1 MADKFNKNNIDNAN
15 KGYKEVLK
23 SISAIA
29 MEHRKVKKLADE
41 EYDSITNRLR
51 QEAIGQAKRST
62 AQKASL
68 RAMGQE
74 ANITRELQLIARGET
89 ESRKRQLGYLESANS
104 AMNETVALEGELS
117 MLGEEKLAF
126 ADDLADVEARIKA
139 LKVDNLGLSATERA
153 EELKTLSLAQT
164 QLKNAQDKAEVAKRE
179 KEIQEGM
186 FSVFG
191 KSKEE
196 VQEMA
201 ESFKNMVANPMVAL
215 LAGAALLVGYFTKI
229 AGSAMDLRNE
239 LGISSISAL
248 GLATNIEETATQF
261 SMLGV
266 SSDDVKNTVVA
277 LKDEFGGID
286 KITKS
291 TLKGV
296 VGLSAEFGIS
306 GQNAA
311 VLLKQMEGISGASL
325 ETNINILESASQLAK
340 AQGVAPADVL
350 NDVAESTEMFAKF
363 AKDGGENVLQAAI
376 NAKKLGVNM
385 ATVEKIVDSVMDI
398 ENSIASEM
406 EASVLLGR
414 QINLNKAREAFLAG
428 DIATGQQ
435 EIVKQ
440 LGSSAE
446 FNEMNYYQRQ
456 ALAKSLGV
464 EVAELSKMIANQ
476 DELNSM
482 TDAQKAK
489 TDLIAKA
496 METLGHFASNVKSS
510 LKVFAPLILAF
521 LSPLIIAAGVVG
533 GIVSLF
539 NMLIDF
545 MNELNIAGI
554 GLGDVLMFAAGA
566 ALLFRMN
573 LFGGGAGGV
582 IGKFTGGIK
591 KMGAVVAG
599 LVPSMGSFQAVTGGK
614 GMQSIMGG
622 AGGAGKMNV
631 TSLLKGAAAMLIIAV
646 SIGVLGL
653 ALQTFT
659 GIDFGAV
666 LKGLGVLVLFTA
678 GVMALGML
686 ISSGVGALVFGAGVL
701 GILALGGALMVLGAG
716 LMVVGAAMSMLVPN
730 LEGISALATSF
741 SQLGVS
747 LITLAGGLALMTP
760 FLPSLMVLSAFG
772 AISGALG
779 GGAGEGGGED
789 PLGAKLDATN
799 QKLDQLIALYQEG
812 GVVQMDGK
820 RVGEVLGRQ
829 ILKPSIA

>member
-363 AKDGGENVLQAAI
+363 AKDGGKNVLEAAI

-521 LSPLIIAAGVVG
+521 LSPLIIV
-533 GIVSLF
+533 
-539 NMLIDF
+539 
-545 MNELNIAGI
+545 AGI

-622 AGGAGKMNV
+622 TGGAGKMNV
-631 TSLLKGAAAMLIIAV
+631 ASLLKGAAAMLIIAV